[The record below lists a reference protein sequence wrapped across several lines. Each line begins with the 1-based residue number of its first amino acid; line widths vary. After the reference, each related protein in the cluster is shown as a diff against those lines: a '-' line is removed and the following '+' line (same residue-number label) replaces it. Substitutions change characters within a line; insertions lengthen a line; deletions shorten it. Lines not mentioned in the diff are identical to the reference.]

1 MVFLVSGASKKFT
14 PLYDEVAELIR
25 NESAANDFIRENV
38 RGQTGITAWISTALK
53 IFWKDENVIFFGKNF
68 ALATE
73 EVQEI
78 FAYKEEASFWPTLP
92 EDRKLNKAL
101 KEFQRNFYCEQGWM
115 VRFAFIDLSLKPI
128 DALKFLRAVL

>member
-53 IFWKDENVIFFGKNF
+53 IFWKDERYLFRQELCTCYRGSPGDFCLQRRSFF
-68 ALATE
+68 LAN
-73 EVQEI
+73 
-78 FAYKEEASFWPTLP
+78 AS
-92 EDRKLNKAL
+92 R
-101 KEFQRNFYCEQGWM
+101 R
-115 VRFAFIDLSLKPI
+115 S
-128 DALKFLRAVL
+128 